1 IMKKILI
8 PIDGSPLSVKVGESA
23 VKLGKLINAELI
35 FITVINMPSE
45 EKYEHFGM
53 TVENQFSANR
63 KEMLNKLMQQESR
76 MLNIIVRNLDT
87 VDLKVTQKLLVG
99 RSAAEIL
106 KFAEE
111 EYVDYIFMGR
121 RGFSPVQRFF
131 VGSVTQKVISAAPC
145 PVIVING

>member
-1 IMKKILI
+1 MKKILI

-23 VKLGKLINAELI
+23 AELGRLIGAELI

-45 EKYEHFGM
+45 EKYAHFGM

-63 KEMLNKLMQQESR
+63 KEMLNKLMQQESK

-87 VDLKVTQKLLVG
+87 GDLKVSKRLLVG
-99 RSAAEIL
+99 RSATEIL
-106 KFAEE
+106 KIANEE
-111 EYVDYIFMGR
+111 NVDFIFMGR
-121 RGFSPVQRFF
+121 RGFSSVQRFF
-131 VGSVTQKVISAAPC
+131 VGSVTQRVISAAPC

>member
-1 IMKKILI
+1 MKKILI

-23 VKLGKLINAELI
+23 AELGKLLGAELI

-45 EKYEHFGM
+45 EKYAHFGM
-53 TVENQFSANR
+53 TIGNQFSANR
-63 KEMLNKLMQQESR
+63 KEMLKKLKQQETK

-87 VDLKVTQKLLVG
+87 GDLRVSKKLLVG
-99 RSAAEIL
+99 RSAAEII

-111 EYVDYIFMGR
+111 ENVDYIFMGR

>member
-1 IMKKILI
+1 
-8 PIDGSPLSVKVGESA
+8 
-23 VKLGKLINAELI
+23 
-35 FITVINMPSE
+35 
-45 EKYEHFGM
+45 
-53 TVENQFSANR
+53 
-63 KEMLNKLMQQESR
+63 

-87 VDLKVTQKLLVG
+87 GNLKVTQKLLVG
-99 RSAAEIL
+99 RPAAEIL

-111 EYVDYIFMGR
+111 ENINYIFMGR

>member
-1 IMKKILI
+1 MKKILI
-8 PIDGSPLSVKVGESA
+8 PIDGSPLSVKIGEKA
-23 VKLGKLINAELI
+23 VELGKLIDAELI

-45 EKYEHFGM
+45 DKYAYFGM

-63 KEMLNKLMQQESR
+63 KEMLNKLMQQESK

-87 VDLKVTQKLLVG
+87 GNLKVTQKLLVG
-99 RSAAEIL
+99 RPAAEIL

-111 EYVDYIFMGR
+111 ENINYIFMGR

-131 VGSVTQKVISAAPC
+131 VGSVTQKVISRC
-145 PVIVING
+145 V

>member
-1 IMKKILI
+1 MKKILI

-23 VKLGKLINAELI
+23 AELGKLLGAELI

-45 EKYEHFGM
+45 EKYAHLGM
-53 TVENQFSANR
+53 TIGNQFSANR
-63 KEMLNKLMQQESR
+63 KEMLKKLKQQETK

-87 VDLKVTQKLLVG
+87 GDLRVSKKLLVG
-99 RSAAEIL
+99 RSAAEII

-111 EYVDYIFMGR
+111 ENVDYIFMGR